1 MSFLIIIFSKYLV
14 QLYKQYSKQF
24 FNVIPQGVR
33 KSVLQSDIWASCS
46 VACTSPN
53 IISTSLKNFLTSRI
67 DYTVLFFC
75 NLNSSKNFTCP
86 SGKSRTIFTSPGLL
100 DTTFLACCTF
110 IHSYL
115 GTGPSIFMPI
125 PLYG

>member
-1 MSFLIIIFSKYLV
+1 MVSISSRKVATSCGLHVLQKAMSFLIIIFSKYLV

-53 IISTSLKNFLTSRI
+53 VISTSLKNFLTSRI
-67 DYTVLFFC
+67 DYTV
-75 NLNSSKNFTCP
+75 
-86 SGKSRTIFTSPGLL
+86 
-100 DTTFLACCTF
+100 FL
-110 IHSYL
+110 
-115 GTGPSIFMPI
+115 
-125 PLYG
+125 